1 MFFGNSLQNNK
12 LSLGFTFLAS
22 ALLASPVLHAQKE
35 IEPPRITQMSADH
48 GPAQPLKQSTITV
61 HMKMHNEE
69 AFDKALEALYTPGS
83 STYHQWMTSTDLA
96 KYAPTQDEV
105 ETVKK
110 ELTSHGLSIVSTG
123 SDNLSIRA
131 RGSVSSLEDT
141 FHTQIHQFE
150 REGKTFQANVTPAAL
165 TGSAG
170 NLVKSVSGLSSFSLK
185 PMVKFQ
191 VDPRTGKQRPKVPLA
206 KATSGGIGQYFTND
220 CFKDP
225 KAVSL
230 TTAGSSLPVGQY
242 YGNVYDQGTLTCG
255 WTPAQ
260 AQAHY
265 GLTDAYKKG
274 IDGGGQTIVIVDG
287 PSDPTVKDDLIAF
300 TQLAGLPAI
309 TSSNFQIIY
318 PDGPPT
324 QFTLNNIT
332 NWDGETDLDIEW
344 AHSIAPKAK
353 IILLITP
360 TQDWTEFEYAIQYA
374 QDHKLGHVI
383 SNSYGYPEA
392 AWGAYTLK
400 GFDQVLK
407 KAAAAGIA
415 VNFSSGDGGDEGT
428 GSPSGGGASY
438 PSTSAYVTSIGGTS
452 IGIPNGSSSGAEVG
466 WGNNGTYLSF
476 SLDSV
481 LDPPLNL
488 GYLGG
493 AGGGESTFISKPSWQ
508 KSISGSGRQT
518 PDISAFA
525 DPYTGAIVV
534 SQGFIFSVGGTSLSC
549 PAFSAIWAL
558 ADQQAGKPL
567 GEAAPLISKL
577 SSTAISDVVPFIS
590 PTNPAGVIF
599 DSTGA
604 TFYSS
609 DTLLAPLDTT
619 TQYYSSLWD
628 LGGGEYVDLSFG
640 TDSSLMVT
648 PGWDNVTGWGVPN
661 GWAFITAAAGKK

>member
-1 MFFGNSLQNNK
+1 MLFGNGHQK
-12 LSLGFTFLAS
+12 KKQSLGLTFIAGT
-22 ALLASPVLHAQKE
+22 LLVLPVLHAQTEVESPK
-35 IEPPRITQMSADH
+35 ITALSADH
-48 GPAQPLKQSTITV
+48 GPAQPSQQSTITV
-61 HMKMHNEE
+61 HLKMHNED
-69 AFDKALEALYTPGS
+69 AFDKAVEALYTPGS
-83 STYHQWMTSTDLA
+83 PTYHQWMTSADLA
-96 KYAPTQDEV
+96 KYAPTPDEV

-110 ELTSHGLSIVSTG
+110 ELTSNGLSILSTG

-131 RGSVSSLEDT
+131 RGPVSSLEQT
-141 FHTQIHQFE
+141 FHTQIHEFE
-150 REGKTFQANVTPAAL
+150 KQGKTFHANVTPASL
-165 TGSAG
+165 TGAAG
-170 NLVKSVSGLSSFSLK
+170 NLVKSVSGLSSFNLK
-185 PMVKFQ
+185 PMIKLQ
-191 VDPRTGKQRPKVPLA
+191 VDPRTGLQRPKVPLA
-206 KATSGGIGQYFTND
+206 KATAGGIGQYFTNN
-220 CFKDP
+220 CFKNP
-225 KAVSL
+225 KALAL

-242 YGNVYDQGTLTCG
+242 FGNFYDQGTLTCG

-265 GLTDAYKKG
+265 GLTAAYKKG

-287 PSDPTVKDDLIAF
+287 PSDPTVKDGLVSF

-309 TSSNFQIIY
+309 NSSNFQIIY
-318 PDGPPT
+318 PDGAPT
-324 QFTLNNIT
+324 QFTLNYVS
-332 NWDGETDLDIEW
+332 NWDDETSLDIEW

-360 TQDWTEFEYAIQYA
+360 TEDWTEFEYAIQYA
-374 QDHKLGHVI
+374 EDHKLGHII

-392 AWGAYTLK
+392 AWGASTLK

-428 GSPSGGGASY
+428 GSPSSGGASY
-438 PSTSAYVTSIGGTS
+438 PASSAYVTSIGGTS
-452 IGIPNGSSSGAEVG
+452 IGIPNGSSAGAEVG

-481 LDPPLNL
+481 LDPPINV
-488 GYLGG
+488 GFLGG
-493 AGGGESTFISKPSWQ
+493 SGGGESTFISKPSWQ
-508 KSISGSGRQT
+508 KSLSGSGRQQ
-518 PDISAFA
+518 PDISAFG

-534 SQGFIFSVGGTSLSC
+534 SQGYIFSVGGTSLSC

-567 GEAAPLISKL
+567 GQAAPLISKL
-577 SSTAISDVVPFIS
+577 PSTAVTDVVPYNS
-590 PTNPAGVIF
+590 PTNPAGIIF
-599 DSTGA
+599 DSNGA

-609 DTLLAPLDTT
+609 DTLLAPLGTT
-619 TQYYSSLWD
+619 TQYYASLWD

-640 TDSSLMVT
+640 TDSSLTVT

-661 GWAFITAAAGKK
+661 GWTFITAAAGKK